1 MALVQTTTENSIL
14 TVRNPA
20 GSATALTITQVA
32 GDPRPVSTHLVIM
45 QIQ

>member
-1 MALVQTTTENSIL
+1 MALVQTTAENSVL

-20 GSATALTITQVA
+20 GSATALTITQIA
-32 GDPRPVSTHLVIM
+32 GGPRPVSAHLII